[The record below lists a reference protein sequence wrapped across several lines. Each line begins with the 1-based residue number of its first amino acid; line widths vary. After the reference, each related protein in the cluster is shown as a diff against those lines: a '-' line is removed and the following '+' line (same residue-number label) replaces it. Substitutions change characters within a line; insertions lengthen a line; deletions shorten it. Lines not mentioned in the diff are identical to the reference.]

1 MSELLQKKL
10 DSLLEN
16 EPTTDL
22 PDDLS
27 EEQRASAK
35 ESFENAHKAWQDN
48 VEKLK
53 DSIAESSKAAEV
65 VLDESED

>member
-1 MSELLQKKL
+1 MSELVQKKL

-16 EPTTDL
+16 EPTIDL

-35 ESFENAHKAWQDN
+35 ESFDNAHKAWNDN

-53 DSIAESSKAAEV
+53 DSIAESSKVAEV

>member
-53 DSIAESSKAAEV
+53 DSIAESSKSAEV

>member
-53 DSIAESSKAAEV
+53 ASIAESSKAAEV

>member
-53 DSIAESSKAAEV
+53 DSIAESSKTAEV

>member
-1 MSELLQKKL
+1 MSELQKKL

-16 EPTTDL
+16 EPTTVM

-48 VEKLK
+48 VVKLK
-53 DSIAESSKAAEV
+53 DSIAESSKVAEV

>member
-1 MSELLQKKL
+1 MSELQKKL

-53 DSIAESSKAAEV
+53 DSIAESSKTAEV